1 MTGVTIVTVLLPSLP
16 GLVGPYLPD
25 IFEVFFR
32 LAAFHVKKP
41 RKYKWM
47 GESERFLSAIK

>member
-1 MTGVTIVTVLLPSLP
+1 MTGVTIVTVLLPSVP

-41 RKYKWM
+41 RMYDHV
-47 GESERFLSAIK
+47 FV